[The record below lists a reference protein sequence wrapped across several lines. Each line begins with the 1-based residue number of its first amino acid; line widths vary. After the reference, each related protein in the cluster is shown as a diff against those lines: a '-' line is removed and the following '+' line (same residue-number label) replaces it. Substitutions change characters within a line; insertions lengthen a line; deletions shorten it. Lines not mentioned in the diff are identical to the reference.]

1 MRIVG
6 SLILISIMMFCSCR
20 KVEEQ
25 TATSTTDT
33 DQVGLKTAEMID
45 SGHFVQGEAAPDFSW
60 GDITTNTL
68 KARRGNVI
76 LIVAVD
82 PEQSLTKHVME
93 TITTLWDRHNQAQ
106 LTVLILYLGNNQA
119 LVDELKK
126 KNNIKFDQAWIS
138 QSVIT
143 ALDGLPA
150 LPTFAVVDR
159 GGKVARVILGERDL
173 ETWETLISPCISE
186 SIPPNTQ
193 TR

>member
-6 SLILISIMMFCSCR
+6 GLILAAIMVFCSCR

-25 TATSTTDT
+25 PDTSTPTT
-33 DQVGLKTAEMID
+33 DQVGLKSAEMID

-60 GDITTNTL
+60 GDITTSTL

-76 LIVAVD
+76 LIAVID
-82 PEQSLTKHVME
+82 PEQSLTQHVLE
-93 TITTLWDRHNQAQ
+93 TLATLWDRHNQAQ
-106 LTVLILYLGNNQA
+106 LTILILYLGNNQA

-126 KNNIKFDQAWIS
+126 KNNLKFDQAWMR

-150 LPTFAVVDR
+150 LPTFVVVDR
-159 GGKVARVILGERDL
+159 GGKVVRVILGERDM

-186 SIPPNTQ
+186 NIPPNTQ
-193 TR
+193 TQ